1 MLKSLTDSIELKRQ
15 IESLDSISLLKL
27 NKELGIPN
35 RLRTKYSSQNLTKAC
50 THLEENRKVIKDFLD
65 KKKSDSVITKEV
77 LLNSFFQTFLTPIIN
92 VPKHIS
98 VYGRVMYKQDIK
110 YEKNV
115 FYNIKITKVEGDYT
129 VVKPGERVFAGP
141 KHITL

>member
-1 MLKSLTDSIELKRQ
+1 MLKLLTDSLELKKEMR
-15 IESLDSISLLKL
+15 SLDSISLLTLAKA
-27 NKELGIPN
+27 LGLPH
-35 RLRTKYSSQNLTKAC
+35 RLQTRSYLQNTVILC
-50 THLEENRKVIKDFLD
+50 THAEEDKKTIKDFLD

-77 LLNSFFQTFLTPIIN
+77 LLNSFFQTFLTPITN

-98 VYGRVMYKQDIK
+98 VYGKVMYKQNIK

-115 FYNIKITKVEGDYT
+115 FYNIKITRVEGDYT

>member
-1 MLKSLTDSIELKRQ
+1 MLKSLTDSIELKKG

-35 RLRTKYSSQNLTKAC
+35 RLRTKYSSQTLTKAC
-50 THLEENRKVIKDFLD
+50 THLEEDRKVIKDFLD
-65 KKKSDSVITKEV
+65 KKKSDSIITKEV
-77 LLNSFFQTFLTPIIN
+77 LLNSFFQTFLTPITN